1 MRPYI
6 KLYVE
11 NIAEITRLS
20 PTAKNVLL
28 GLLHFLEEDNTVDLS
43 THKRSKLLEMLCMK
57 KQTFSNGLTELK
69 NTNVITMISNGYYE
83 IDPMYLTKPLPND
96 Y

>member
-11 NIAEITRLS
+11 NIAGITRLT

-43 THKRSKLLEMLCMK
+43 THKRSKLLEMLRIK
-57 KQTFSNGLTELK
+57 KQTFSNGLMELK
-69 NTNVITMISNGYYE
+69 NANVITKIANGYYE
-83 IDPMYLTKPLPND
+83 IDPMYLTKPSPHE